1 MAITSSGADYDN
13 DQEINW
19 CVGMSGFHSH
29 GDYDGI

>member
-1 MAITSSGADYDN
+1 MAITNSGAGYD

-29 GDYDGI
+29 GEYNGI